1 MPKYRYRPI
10 TAVIEEQYTS
20 NTGNDIYEAL
30 GSKVDFQN
38 ARLLVTAD
46 TPEESEKIRMG
57 FSDVRMWK
65 LEHTED

>member
-1 MPKYRYRPI
+1 MPKYRYRPLPAMI
-10 TAVIEEQYTS
+10 KAEYRQ
-20 NTGNDIYEAL
+20 NTGKEIEDVL
-30 GSKVDFQN
+30 GDVDFSK

-57 FSDVRMWK
+57 FSDVRMWS